1 MTKTSFERGSRRQL
15 RIHVLPTTRFKTF
28 AISLYA
34 GVPLTEDTVTS
45 VAVTPFVL
53 RRGTSSY
60 PETIQFREQL
70 EQLYGTG
77 FGFDIYKRG
86 DYQIV
91 QLRMDAINDS
101 FVSSSESLLDRSL
114 AFLGEV
120 FTSPVLENG
129 TFRSSYVEQEK
140 ETVRKKLEAI
150 VNDKIRYAGERC
162 LEEMCKEEP
171 YRLHPLGQRKDL
183 DNIDASSLYNSYQ
196 QWLGQASLD
205 LYVVGD
211 TSLEEVESLVERYFQ
226 MDRSAAP
233 DYRKESSRSAT
244 REVQTVVERLDVNQ
258 GKLNMGF
265 RTGITYD
272 DPRYASA
279 LMYNGVLGGYPHS
292 KLFVNVR
299 ERASL
304 AYYASSRYDG
314 HKGIGTIQSGIEIPN
329 YEQAVKIIRQQLDDM
344 RSGNISELEMSQ
356 TKAMIRNLLK
366 ETQDSAFEMISYDF
380 NRQLSGKDRSVDELL
395 AQIEAVSVQDVQD
408 AADTFHL
415 DTIYFLRDQK
425 EE

>member
-129 TFRSSYVEQEK
+129 AFRSSYVQQEK

-211 TSLEEVESLVERYFQ
+211 TSLEEVESLVDRYFQ

-233 DYRKESSRSAT
+233 DYRKESSRAAT

-395 AQIEAVSVQDVQD
+395 AQIEAVTVQDVQN

>member
-34 GVPLTEDTVTS
+34 GVPLTEDTVTN

-120 FTSPVLENG
+120 LTSPVLENG
-129 TFRSSYVEQEK
+129 AFRSSYVQQEK

-211 TSLEEVESLVERYFQ
+211 TSLEEVESLVDRYFQ

-233 DYRKESSRSAT
+233 DYRKESSRAAT

-395 AQIEAVSVQDVQD
+395 AQIEAVTVQDVQD

>member
-129 TFRSSYVEQEK
+129 AFRSSYVQQEK
-140 ETVRKKLEAI
+140 DTVRKKLEAI

-211 TSLEEVESLVERYFQ
+211 TSLEEVESLVDRYFQ

-233 DYRKESSRSAT
+233 DYRKESSRAAT

-395 AQIEAVSVQDVQD
+395 AQIEAVTVQDVQN

>member
-211 TSLEEVESLVERYFQ
+211 TSLEEVESLVDRYFQ

-233 DYRKESSRSAT
+233 DYRKESSRAT
-244 REVQTVVERLDVNQ
+244 MREVQTVVERLDVNQ

-395 AQIEAVSVQDVQD
+395 AQIEAVTVQDVQD

>member
-129 TFRSSYVEQEK
+129 AFRSSYVQQEK

-211 TSLEEVESLVERYFQ
+211 TSLEEVESLVDRYFQ

-233 DYRKESSRSAT
+233 DYGKESSRAAT

-395 AQIEAVSVQDVQD
+395 AQIEAVTVQDVQN

>member
-120 FTSPVLENG
+120 LTSPVLENG
-129 TFRSSYVEQEK
+129 AFRSTYVQQEK

-211 TSLEEVESLVERYFQ
+211 TSLEEVESLVDRYFQ
-226 MDRSAAP
+226 MDRSSAP
-233 DYRKESSRSAT
+233 DYRKESVRTAT

-380 NRQLSGKDRSVDELL
+380 NRQLSGKERSVDELL
-395 AQIEAVSVQDVQD
+395 AQIEAVTVRDVQD